1 MSFILNALRK
11 SEQERRQLESETLT
25 DRILPAQP
33 IQKRNKTS
41 VFLALLILGNVFI
54 IAGIV
59 WFFQKN
65 STSKPDITISAPTLT
80 TQEKKSKPKTIAKL
94 SETEKPTH
102 KVEPNSTSIAN
113 LIDEQKPAPTAAP
126 IPAKPIIEKNTVTAT
141 PKPAPVTPK
150 PAPTIQAQAPI
161 PTQSVTVAKTVEP
174 GPEEIV
180 AIKSDI
186 PFLSELPIEFRK
198 SVPKLNINVFVYS
211 QHPED
216 RFVMIDMVKYKPGQ
230 QIKDTLLLKEILP
243 VSMVIVYQ
251 NQEFQIER
259 P

>member
-11 SEQERRQLESETLT
+11 SEQERRKLESETLT
-25 DRILPAQP
+25 DRIFPEQP
-33 IQKRNKTS
+33 TQKRNKTS
-41 VFLALLILGNVFI
+41 VFLAFLIIGNAFI

-94 SETEKPTH
+94 FEAEKPTH
-102 KVEPNSTSIAN
+102 KVEPNSTSIAKF
-113 LIDEQKPAPTAAP
+113 IDEPKPVPTATP
-126 IPAKPIIEKNTVTAT
+126 IPAKSIIEKKPVTTT
-141 PKPAPVTPK
+141 PKPAPVIPK
-150 PAPTIQAQAPI
+150 PVPTIQAQVPL
-161 PTQSVTVAKTVEP
+161 PTQTVTAAKIVEP
-174 GPEEIV
+174 APEEIV
-180 AIKSDI
+180 AIKRDI
-186 PFLSELPIEFRK
+186 PFLSELPIELRK
-198 SVPKLNINVFVYS
+198 SIPKLNINVFVYS

-216 RFVMIDMVKYKPGQ
+216 RFVMIDMVKYRPGQ

-243 VSMVIVYQ
+243 VSLVIIYQ